1 MTPFNNELQVG
12 QPALVIGCHHPE
24 NIGCIGRIVTIVDF
38 VSKGDLLPSCYMKN
52 YNRFGVEA
60 KANLAVI
67 TGSGVTDDFIMI
79 DGHIFIN
86 VKYLMPLPPLDDDV
100 LDDTVNLTTN
110 LKVTA

>member
-12 QPALVIGCHHPE
+12 QPALVIG
-24 NIGCIGRIVTIVDF
+24 
-38 VSKGDLLPSCYMKN
+38 YMKN